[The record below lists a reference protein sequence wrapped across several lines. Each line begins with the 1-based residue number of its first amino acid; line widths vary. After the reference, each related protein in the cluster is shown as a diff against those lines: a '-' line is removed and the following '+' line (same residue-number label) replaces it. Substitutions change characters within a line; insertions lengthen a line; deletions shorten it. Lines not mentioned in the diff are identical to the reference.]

1 MQPITPSGSFTTSDS
16 WLDSIEGITRPAES
30 RPISA

>member
-1 MQPITPSGSFTTSDS
+1 MQPHTPVGSLVTSAS
-16 WLDSIEGITRPAES
+16 WVASIEGITRPAKL

>member
-1 MQPITPSGSFTTSDS
+1 MQPTTPIGSFRTSAS
-16 WLDSIEGITRPAES
+16 CVDSIEGITLPAKF

>member
-1 MQPITPSGSFTTSDS
+1 MQPTTPIGSLTTSATCE
-16 WLDSIEGITRPAES
+16 DSIGGITRPALS

>member
-1 MQPITPSGSFTTSDS
+1 MQPITPSGSLTTRLS
-16 WLDSIEGITRPAES
+16 WLASIEGITRPAES

>member
-1 MQPITPSGSFTTSDS
+1 MQPTTPTGSLTTSAS
-16 WLDSIEGITRPAES
+16 WVASIEGITRPAES

>member
-1 MQPITPSGSFTTSDS
+1 MQATTPIGSLTTSAS
-16 WLDSIEGITRPAES
+16 CEASIGGITRPAKL

>member
-1 MQPITPSGSFTTSDS
+1 MQATTPTGSFTTSAS
-16 WLDSIEGITRPAES
+16 WVASMDGITRPAES

>member
-1 MQPITPSGSFTTSDS
+1 MHPQTPWGSFRTMAS

>member
-1 MQPITPSGSFTTSDS
+1 MQPTGPTGSLTTSAS
-16 WLDSIEGITRPAES
+16 CVDSIEGITRPAES

>member
-1 MQPITPSGSFTTSDS
+1 MQPTTPTGSLTISES
-16 WLDSIEGITRPAES
+16 WVASIEGITRPAES

>member
-1 MQPITPSGSFTTSDS
+1 MQPTTPTGSFNTSAS
-16 WLDSIEGITRPAES
+16 CVASIEGITRPALL